1 MPQSSP
7 GRNRDE
13 DPPNPHLVET
23 VAKSSYDQRRVGTV
37 TRIHLILTWSRPW
50 QRVPMINAGS
60 QSSEFSNFK
69 DEMRKQMLDFMMD
82 IQQLVRP
89 SQPPPPEPPKP
100 SPPLETKANL
110 LWAEETRDNG
120 VVA

>member
-1 MPQSSP
+1 PTLLESLEEIIPIPTRLYSGRPLSICWGGIVTTMPQSSP

-60 QSSEFSNFK
+60 
-69 DEMRKQMLDFMMD
+69 
-82 IQQLVRP
+82 
-89 SQPPPPEPPKP
+89 EP
-100 SPPLETKANL
+100 
-110 LWAEETRDNG
+110 
-120 VVA
+120 